1 MWIVVA
7 VLALILGYVWAR
19 LVRAPRWPRRA
30 TWVATFAYLVFVV
43 ASLGALSFGDEGPAT
58 EPGPIRLLGLMGAGV
73 LFYALVYFLAAGL
86 TLRLSRVARR
96 WRSRREPRA
105 AAAASPGA
113 PSDAI
118 DRRTFV
124 ARVTAG
130 GVGVAAIS
138 TAAIGFR
145 NAWDLDLPEVV
156 VRLPKLPTALD
167 GFRIVQMS
175 DVHVGRV
182 LTERFLEH
190 VVEQTLRLRP
200 DAVVVT
206 GDLIEGRTA
215 RLAAEL
221 APLGRLAERC
231 AVHYVTGNHEYYAG
245 DAPEWVD
252 RLRALG
258 VRVLTNERVA
268 LGDRSPAGAHF
279 DLAGVPDQDAG
290 RFVASH
296 RPDVARAIVGRDPE
310 RALVLLAHRPAQ
322 IEQAAGRG
330 VDLQISGHTH
340 GGQAFPFSALVL
352 LVEPY
357 VAGLHRHDDG
367 TQIYVSRGTGFFGPP
382 LRVLAPAELTTLVL
396 TS

>member
-30 TWVATFAYLVFVV
+30 TWIATLAYLVFVV
-43 ASLGALSFGDEGPAT
+43 TSLGALSFGDEGPAT
-58 EPGPIRLLGLMGAGV
+58 EPGPVRLLGLMGAGV

-86 TLRLSRVARR
+86 TLRSFRIARR
-96 WRSRREPRA
+96 WRARRDPRPA
-105 AAAASPGA
+105 LATPPPASPG
-113 PSDAI
+113 AI

-130 GVGVAAIS
+130 GVGVAAVS

-145 NAWDLDLPEVV
+145 NAWDLDLPEVIV
-156 VRLPKLPTALD
+156 SLPKLPRALD

-182 LTERFLEH
+182 LTDRFLEH

-200 DAVVVT
+200 DAVVIT
-206 GDLIEGRTA
+206 GDLIEGREA
-215 RLAAEL
+215 RLAPEL

-231 AVHYVTGNHEYYAG
+231 GVYYVTGNHEYYAG
-245 DAPEWVD
+245 DAVDWVE

-258 VRVLTNERVA
+258 VRVLSNERAV
-268 LGDRSPAGAHF
+268 LGDRDPRGAHF
-279 DLAGVPDQDAG
+279 DLAGIPDQDAG

-296 RPDVARAIVGRDPE
+296 APDLALALAGREPE
-310 RALVLLAHRPAQ
+310 RALVVLAHRPAQ
-322 IEQAAGRG
+322 IDQAARHQA
-330 VDLQISGHTH
+330 DLQLSGHTH
-340 GGQAFPFSALVL
+340 GGQAFPFSL
-352 LVEPY
+352 LVHLAEPY

-382 LRVLAPAELTTLVL
+382 LRVLAPAELTSIVL

>member
-30 TWVATFAYLVFVV
+30 TWIATLAYLVFVA

-58 EPGPIRLLGLMGAGV
+58 EPGPIRLVGLMGAGV
-73 LFYALVYFLAAGL
+73 LFYALVYFLGAGL
-86 TLRLSRVARR
+86 TLRLSRLARR
-96 WRSRREPRA
+96 WRARRDPRPA
-105 AAAASPGA
+105 LPTPPPTSSG
-113 PSDAI
+113 AI

-124 ARVTAG
+124 ARVTAA
-130 GVGVAAIS
+130 GVSVAATT
-138 TAAIGFR
+138 TAAVGFR

-156 VRLPKLPTALD
+156 VSLPKLPRALD

-182 LTERFLEH
+182 LTDRFLEH

-200 DAVVVT
+200 DAVVIT
-206 GDLIEGRTA
+206 GDLIEGRAA
-215 RLAAEL
+215 RLAPEL

-231 AVHYVTGNHEYYAG
+231 GVYYVTGNHEYYAG
-245 DAPEWVD
+245 DAVDWVE

-258 VRVLTNERVA
+258 VRVLVNERAA
-268 LGDRSPAGAHF
+268 LGDRDPRGAQF
-279 DLAGVPDQDAG
+279 DLAGIPDQDAA

-296 RPDVARAIVGRDPE
+296 APDLGQALAGRDAE
-310 RALVLLAHRPAQ
+310 RALVVLAHRPAQ
-322 IEQAAGRG
+322 IEQATRHHA
-330 VDLQISGHTH
+330 DLQISGHTH
-340 GGQAFPFSALVL
+340 GGQAFPFSL
-352 LVEPY
+352 LVHLAEPY
-357 VAGLHRHDDG
+357 VAGLHRHGDE

-382 LRVLAPAELTTLVL
+382 LRVLAPAELTSIML